1 MGGEFA
7 QFREWDYKG
16 SLDWNLFGYSKHK
29 GVFEM
34 VKKANAVYEN
44 EKSFHKDDQ
53 ENFRWIN
60 YKDKERSVLS
70 FIRKD
75 KDDFL
80 VVVCNFANAE
90 FKDYIIG
97 VPRPGEYKEIFS
109 SDEKVFGGEGRLN
122 GVLKAK
128 REKFFEFE
136 YSLSLDLAPLSAVY
150 LKIKL

>member
-1 MGGEFA
+1 
-7 QFREWDYKG
+7 
-16 SLDWNLFGYSKHK
+16 
-29 GVFEM
+29 M
-34 VKKANAVYEN
+34 VKKINSIYKS
-44 EKSFHKDDQ
+44 EKSFHKDNP
-53 ENFRWIN
+53 ENFYWIN

-90 FKDYIIG
+90 FKNYIIG
-97 VPRPGEYKEIFS
+97 VPKFGEYKEIFS

-122 GVLKAK
+122 KELKAK
-128 REKFFEFE
+128 REKFFGFE

-150 LKIKL
+150 LKIKE